1 MTFYQGDLFPQWNG
15 DLLVGSLKFTHLR
28 RIEMDGGKPGEQ
40 HEYMRDNQ
48 ARIRDVEVGPNGAIY
63 LLTDATNG
71 KVLKLTPAK

>member
-1 MTFYQGDLFPQWNG
+1 
-15 DLLVGSLKFTHLR
+15 
-28 RIEMDGGKPGEQ
+28 
-40 HEYMRDNQ
+40 MRDNQ